1 MPYTGNPATNAIDRI
16 RLAVGDIW
24 DDMEMLT
31 DADYQYFLD
40 RNDGNENR
48 ATMDAIKAIL
58 FKLARMTRERTGDI
72 EVYGGEW
79 FANYYKMLLLL
90 LKDPNAAI
98 SLAVP
103 YAGGISKADMIA
115 NDMNCDNVIREINL
129 GYSQSRRLYDVTY
142 PSGGPHNGGSGDGFY
157 VGNHIYGLFP

>member
-1 MPYTGNPATNAIDRI
+1 MPYQGDPANNAVDRV

-31 DADYQYFLD
+31 DADYQYFLT
-40 RNDGNENR
+40 RNEGNENR

-79 FANYYKMLLLL
+79 FDHYYKMLLLL

-103 YAGGISKADMIA
+103 YAGGISKTDMYL
-115 NDMNCDNVIREINL
+115 NDANCDNVVREINI
-129 GYSQSRRLYDVTY
+129 GYSQSRRLYDSTY
-142 PSGGPHNGGSGDGFY
+142 PSSGPHSGDCYGFY
-157 VGNHIYGLFP
+157 P

>member
-1 MPYTGNPATNAIDRI
+1 MPYTGDPANNPIDRV

-48 ATMDAIKAIL
+48 ATLDAARAIL
-58 FKLARMTRERTGDI
+58 FRLTRMTRERTGDI
-72 EVYGGEW
+72 EVYGGDW
-79 FANYYKMLLLL
+79 FKNYKDALLLI

-103 YAGGISKADMIA
+103 YAGGISKADMFA
-115 NDMNCDNVIREINL
+115 NDANPDNVVREINI
-129 GYSQSRRLYDVTY
+129 GYSQSRRLYDNTY
-142 PSGGPHNGGSGDGFY
+142 PSSGPHNGGDC
-157 VGNHIYGLFP
+157 YGIFP

>member
-1 MPYTGNPATNAIDRI
+1 MAYTGNPSTNAVDRI

-24 DDMEMLT
+24 DDMELLT

-48 ATMDAIKAIL
+48 ATMDALRALL
-58 FKLARMTRERTGDI
+58 FKLGRMTRERTGDI
-72 EVYGGEW
+72 EVYGSDW
-79 FANYYKMLLLL
+79 FNNYYKMLLLL

-103 YAGGISKADMIA
+103 YAGGISRSDMMR
-115 NDMNCDNVIREINL
+115 NDMNSDNVVREINI
-129 GYSQSRRLYDVTY
+129 GYNQSRRLYSDDY
-142 PSGGPHNGGSGDGFY
+142 PNGDCYGSLY
-157 VGNHIYGLFP
+157 

>member
-1 MPYTGNPATNAIDRI
+1 MPYTGDPSNNAIDRV

-48 ATMDAIKAIL
+48 ATLDAARAIL
-58 FKLARMTRERTGDI
+58 FRLTRMTRERTGDI
-72 EVYGGEW
+72 EVYGGDW
-79 FANYYKMLLLL
+79 FKNYKDALLLI

-103 YAGGISKADMIA
+103 YAGGISKSDMFA
-115 NDMNCDNVIREINL
+115 NDTNGDNVVREINI
-129 GYSQSRRLYDVTY
+129 GYSQSRRLYDNTY
-142 PSGGPHNGGSGDGFY
+142 PSSGPHNGGDC
-157 VGNHIYGLFP
+157 YGVFP

>member
-1 MPYTGNPATNAIDRI
+1 MAYTGNPSTNAVDRI

-24 DDMEMLT
+24 DDMELLT

-48 ATMDAIKAIL
+48 ATMDALKALL
-58 FKLARMTRERTGDI
+58 FKLGRMTRERTGDI
-72 EVYGGEW
+72 EVYGSDW
-79 FANYYKMLLLL
+79 FNNYYKMLLLL

-103 YAGGISKADMIA
+103 YAGGISRSDMMR
-115 NDMNCDNVIREINL
+115 NDMNCDNVVREINI
-129 GYSQSRRLYDVTY
+129 GYNQSRRLYSDDY
-142 PSGGPHNGGSGDGFY
+142 PNGDCYGSLY
-157 VGNHIYGLFP
+157 

>member
-1 MPYTGNPATNAIDRI
+1 MPYTGNPSTNAVDRI

-40 RNDGNENR
+40 RYDGNENR
-48 ATMDAIKAIL
+48 ATMEAVKALL

-72 EVYGGEW
+72 EVYGSDW
-79 FANYYKMLLLL
+79 FNNYYKMLMLL
-90 LKDPNAAI
+90 LKDPNAAL

-103 YAGGISKADMIA
+103 YAGGISRSDMLK
-115 NDMNCDNVIREINL
+115 NDMNCDNVIREINI
-129 GYSQSRRLYDVTY
+129 GYSASRRLYDCDY
-142 PSGGPHNGGSGDGFY
+142 NMDARDRGILEFGS
-157 VGNHIYGLFP
+157 LC

>member
-1 MPYTGNPATNAIDRI
+1 MPYQGDPSNNAIDRV

-79 FANYYKMLLLL
+79 FSNYYKMLLLL
-90 LKDPNAAI
+90 LKDPNASI

-103 YAGGISKADMIA
+103 YAGGISKSDMIA
-115 NDMNCDNVIREINL
+115 NDMNCDNVVREINL
-129 GYSQSRRLYDVTY
+129 GYAQSRRLYDITY
-142 PSGGPHNGGSGDGFY
+142 PSSGPHNGGFY
-157 VGNHIYGLFP
+157 VGNHIDGFFP

>member
-1 MPYTGNPATNAIDRI
+1 MPYTGNPATNPIDRV

-24 DDMEMLT
+24 PDIEMLT

-48 ATMDAIKAIL
+48 ATLDAARAIL

-72 EVYGGEW
+72 EVYGGDW
-79 FANYYKMLLLL
+79 FKNYKDALLLI

-115 NDMNCDNVIREINL
+115 NDMNCDNVVREINL
-129 GYSQSRRLYDVTY
+129 GYSQSRRLYDTTY

>member
-1 MPYTGNPATNAIDRI
+1 MPYTGDPANNPIDRV

-48 ATMDAIKAIL
+48 ATLDAARAIL
-58 FKLARMTRERTGDI
+58 FRLTRMTRERTGDI
-72 EVYGGEW
+72 EVYGGDW
-79 FANYYKMLLLL
+79 FKNYKDALLLI

-103 YAGGISKADMIA
+103 YAGGISKSDMFA
-115 NDMNCDNVIREINL
+115 NDANCDNVVREINI
-129 GYSQSRRLYDVTY
+129 GYSQSRRLYDNTY
-142 PSGGPHNGGSGDGFY
+142 PSSGPHNGGDC
-157 VGNHIYGLFP
+157 YGIFP

>member
-1 MPYTGNPATNAIDRI
+1 MPYTGDPSNNAIDRV

-24 DDMEMLT
+24 DDIEMLT

-48 ATMDAIKAIL
+48 ATMDAVKAIL

-79 FANYYKMLLLL
+79 FSNYYKMLLLL

-103 YAGGISKADMIA
+103 YAGGISKSDMFN
-115 NDMNCDNVIREINL
+115 NDSDCDNVVREINI
-129 GYSQSRRLYDVTY
+129 GYSQSRRLYDCNY
-142 PSGGPHNGGSGDGFY
+142 PSGGDNCYGFY
-157 VGNHIYGLFP
+157 P

>member
-1 MPYTGNPATNAIDRI
+1 MPYTGDPSNNAIDRI

-90 LKDPNAAI
+90 LKDPNASI

-103 YAGGISKADMIA
+103 YAGGISKSDMYKNDAD
-115 NDMNCDNVIREINL
+115 CDNVVREINI
-129 GYSQSRRLYDVTY
+129 GYSQSRRLYDCTY
-142 PSGGPHNGGSGDGFY
+142 PNGGDNCYGFY
-157 VGNHIYGLFP
+157 P

>member
-1 MPYTGNPATNAIDRI
+1 MPYTGDPANNPIDRV

-48 ATMDAIKAIL
+48 ATLDAARAIL
-58 FKLARMTRERTGDI
+58 FKLTRMTRERTGDI

-79 FANYYKMLLLL
+79 FKNYKDALLLI

-103 YAGGISKADMIA
+103 YAGGISKSDMFKNDAD
-115 NDMNCDNVIREINL
+115 CDNVVREINI
-129 GYSQSRRLYDVTY
+129 GYSQSRRLYDNTY
-142 PSGGPHNGGSGDGFY
+142 PSSGPHNGGDCYYGF
-157 VGNHIYGLFP
+157 FP

>member
-1 MPYTGNPATNAIDRI
+1 MPYTGNPSTNAVDRI

-24 DDMEMLT
+24 DDMELLT

-48 ATMDAIKAIL
+48 ATMDALKALL
-58 FKLARMTRERTGDI
+58 FKLGRMTRERTGDI
-72 EVYGGEW
+72 EVYGSDW
-79 FANYYKMLLLL
+79 FNNYYKMLLLL

-103 YAGGISKADMIA
+103 YAGGISRSDMMR
-115 NDMNCDNVIREINL
+115 NDMNCDNVVREINI
-129 GYSQSRRLYDVTY
+129 GYNQSRRLYSDDY
-142 PSGGPHNGGSGDGFY
+142 PNGDCYGSLY
-157 VGNHIYGLFP
+157 